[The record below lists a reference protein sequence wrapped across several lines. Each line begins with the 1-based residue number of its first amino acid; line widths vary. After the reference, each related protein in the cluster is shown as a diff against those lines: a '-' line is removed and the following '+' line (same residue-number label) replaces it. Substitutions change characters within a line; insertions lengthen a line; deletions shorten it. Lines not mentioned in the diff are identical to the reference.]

1 MYIIIFLLWAGK
13 LSMPI
18 GKITLMGYSKL
29 STRTWQEAMELM
41 AFCFLPE
48 ILVSLLEKCCVKR
61 CIVLSAAAEALRT
74 LLGAP
79 AMATMGVGMA
89 VVVLG
94 AESVGA
100 AGKIPVIIL
109 ALPMLLYALIVIFQH
124 LWSVGT
130 APQWER

>member
-1 MYIIIFLLWAGK
+1 
-13 LSMPI
+13 MPI